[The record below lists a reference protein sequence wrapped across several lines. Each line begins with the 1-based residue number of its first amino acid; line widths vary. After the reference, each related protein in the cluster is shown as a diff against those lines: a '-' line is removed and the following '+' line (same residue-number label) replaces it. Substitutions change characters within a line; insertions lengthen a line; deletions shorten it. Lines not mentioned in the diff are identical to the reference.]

1 MPPRRPANDGRQ
13 VGRESAPRHGAD
25 SWRAGRA
32 PGGAEGGLGRGA
44 GAGIVIVYGVNP
56 VFEAL
61 RARRVRTV
69 RLAAASRKTAD
80 IRRLAQESGIPVIRV
95 LPATLDR
102 IAGGA
107 AHQGVAADVAP
118 PEAVTLEALI
128 GGLRQ
133 PALLLVLDGIEDP
146 GNLGAI
152 LRSAE
157 AAGADGVIRQ
167 TRRAAPLGQIEKASA
182 GAASHVRIVSV
193 VNIARAVTA
202 LRAAGVWAVGLEA
215 DGDDLYRDVDLTLP
229 TAVVVG
235 SEGRGLRRLV
245 RERCD
250 RVASIPMLGRV
261 NSLNVSVAAGIALFE
276 AVRQRRGGPA
286 DGTR

>member
-1 MPPRRPANDGRQ
+1 MT
-13 VGRESAPRHGAD
+13 
-25 SWRAGRA
+25 
-32 PGGAEGGLGRGA
+32 GG

-56 VFEAL
+56 VLEAL
-61 RARRVRTV
+61 RAERVRTV
-69 RLAAASRKTAD
+69 RLAAVSRRTAE
-80 IRRLAQESGIPVIRV
+80 IRRFAQEGGIPVIRV
-95 LPATLDR
+95 SPAALDL

-128 GGLRQ
+128 GGLRE

-157 AAGADGVIRQ
+157 AAGVDGVIRQ
-167 TRRAAPLGQIEKASA
+167 KRRAAPVGQIEKASA

-193 VNIARAVTA
+193 VNIARAVAA
-202 LRAAGVWAVGLEA
+202 LRAARVWAVGLEA

-229 TAVVVG
+229 TAFVVG

-245 RERCD
+245 RARCD

-276 AVRQRRGGPA
+276 AVRQRRGGPGRVA
-286 DGTR
+286 RARGGGVAPGPASA

>member
-1 MPPRRPANDGRQ
+1 M
-13 VGRESAPRHGAD
+13 
-25 SWRAGRA
+25 
-32 PGGAEGGLGRGA
+32 
-44 GAGIVIVYGVNP
+44 IVYGVNP
-56 VFEAL
+56 VLEAL
-61 RARRVRTV
+61 RAERVRTV
-69 RLAAASRKTAD
+69 RLAAVSRKTAE
-80 IRRLAQESGIPVIRV
+80 IRRFAQESGIPVIRV
-95 LPATLDR
+95 SAAALDR
-102 IAGGA
+102 MAGGA

-118 PEAVTLEALI
+118 PEAVSLDALLE
-128 GGLRQ
+128 GVRE

-152 LRSAE
+152 IRSAE
-157 AAGADGVIRQ
+157 AAGVDGVIRQ
-167 TRRAAPLGQIEKASA
+167 TRRAAPLGPVEKASA

-193 VNIARAVTA
+193 VNIARAVAA

-215 DGDDLYRDVDLTLP
+215 DGDDLYRDIDLTLP
-229 TAVVVG
+229 TAFVVG

-276 AVRQRRGGPA
+276 AVRQRRGGSAGGARSRGVPPDPA
-286 DGTR
+286 SA

>member
-1 MPPRRPANDGRQ
+1 M
-13 VGRESAPRHGAD
+13 
-25 SWRAGRA
+25 
-32 PGGAEGGLGRGA
+32 
-44 GAGIVIVYGVNP
+44 IVYGVNP
-56 VFEAL
+56 VLEAL
-61 RARRVRTV
+61 RAKRVRAV
-69 RLAAASRKTAD
+69 RLAAVSRRTAE
-80 IRRLAQESGIPVIRV
+80 IRRFAEESGVPVVRV
-95 LPATLDR
+95 SPAALDR
-102 IAGGA
+102 MAGGA

-118 PEAVTLEALI
+118 PEAVSLDALI
-128 GGLRQ
+128 GGLRR

-157 AAGADGVIRQ
+157 AAGVDGVIRQ
-167 TRRAAPLGQIEKASA
+167 TRRAAPLGPVEKASAGLGPVEKASA

-193 VNIARAVTA
+193 VNIARAVAA

-215 DGDDLYRDVDLTLP
+215 DGDDLFRDIDLTLP
-229 TAVVVG
+229 TAFVVG

-250 RVASIPMLGRV
+250 RVASIPMFGRV

-276 AVRQRRGGPA
+276 AVRQRRGGPVGGA
-286 DGTR
+286 RARRVAPDPASP

>member
-1 MPPRRPANDGRQ
+1 M
-13 VGRESAPRHGAD
+13 GAV
-25 SWRAGRA
+25 AGR
-32 PGGAEGGLGRGA
+32 GS
-44 GAGIVIVYGVNP
+44 GIVIVYGVNP
-56 VFEAL
+56 VLEAL
-61 RARRVRTV
+61 RAERVRTV
-69 RLAAASRKTAD
+69 RLVASSRKTAE
-80 IRRLAQESGIPVIRV
+80 IRRFAEESGIPVIRV
-95 LPATLDR
+95 SPAALDR

-118 PEAVTLEALI
+118 PPAATLEALI
-128 GGLRQ
+128 AGLPE

-157 AAGADGVIRQ
+157 AAGVDGVIRQ
-167 TRRAAPLGQIEKASA
+167 KRRAAPLGQVEKASA

-193 VNIARAVTA
+193 VNIARALAELQAT
-202 LRAAGVWAVGLEA
+202 GVWAVGLEA

-229 TAVVVG
+229 TAFVVG

-261 NSLNVSVAAGIALFE
+261 NSLNVAVAAGVALFE
-276 AVRQRRGGPA
+276 AVRQRRGLPA
-286 DGTR
+286 RDRRPDVRTSPARARRRRVPN